1 MWTRSAPSSLRKVY
15 HVLRTLRGSPSGL
28 VYAPAPTGAARL
40 VSPAFMRISVPTETA
55 PREQRVAL
63 PPDSAARLVKSG
75 LEIVAEHGAGVRA
88 GFRDE
93 AYATAGVKIA
103 SGARETFANSQVV
116 VKVQPPSI
124 EEIALLPEG
133 STLVSL
139 LRPGQHQDTAAA
151 LARRNVNV
159 LALELVPRITRA
171 QSMDVL
177 SSQSTVAGYKAVL
190 LGAAELGKF
199 LPMLTTAAGNIS
211 PARVF
216 VIGAGVSGLQA
227 IATARRLGGVVSA
240 FDVRP
245 AAREQ
250 VQSLGA
256 SFVATELVSAS
267 AEASGGYARAQT
279 DEEQQRTLAAIAAH
293 IKDVDLVITTA
304 QIPGRPAP
312 RLITAEM
319 VNTMRAG
326 AVIVDLAV
334 ETGGNCELS
343 KLGETVHANEVAIM
357 GPVNLPST
365 VAYHASQMF
374 GRNVLALLQHLL
386 KDGSLVL
393 DSTDEITGAMLVV
406 HQGKVL
412 K

>member
-1 MWTRSAPSSLRKVY
+1 M
-15 HVLRTLRGSPSGL
+15 
-28 VYAPAPTGAARL
+28 
-40 VSPAFMRISVPTETA
+40 
-55 PREQRVAL
+55 AL
-63 PPDSAARLVKSG
+63 PPDSAGRLVKSG
-75 LEIVAEHGAGVRA
+75 LEVAVQRGAGLNA
-88 GFRDE
+88 GFRDD
-93 AYATAGVKIA
+93 AYAAVGATIVPD
-103 SGARETFANSQVV
+103 AREIFATGQVIA
-116 VKVQPPSI
+116 KVQPPTADEVGAMS
-124 EEIALLPEG
+124 EG
-133 STLVSL
+133 ASVISL
-139 LRPGQHQDTAAA
+139 MRPGQHQEIASV
-151 LARRNVNV
+151 LARHNVSA

-267 AEASGGYARAQT
+267 AETAGGYARAQT
-279 DEEQQRTLAAIAAH
+279 NEEQERTLSAIAGH

-312 RLITAEM
+312 TLITADM
-319 VNTMRAG
+319 VRTMRAG
-326 AVIVDLAV
+326 SVIVDLAV

-343 KLGETVHANEVAIM
+343 KLGETVHAHDVTIM
-357 GPVNLPST
+357 GPVNLPSS
-365 VAYHASQMF
+365 VAFHASQMF
-374 GRNVLALLQHLL
+374 GRNILALLQHLV
-386 KDGSLVL
+386 KDGAIVL
-393 DSTDEITGAMLVV
+393 DPADEITGAMLVV
-406 HQGKVL
+406 HQGKVV

>member
-1 MWTRSAPSSLRKVY
+1 M
-15 HVLRTLRGSPSGL
+15 
-28 VYAPAPTGAARL
+28 
-40 VSPAFMRISVPTETA
+40 
-55 PREQRVAL
+55 AL
-63 PPDSAARLVKSG
+63 APDSAGRLVKSG
-75 LEIVAEHGAGVRA
+75 LEVAVQRGAGLNA
-88 GFRDE
+88 GFRDD
-93 AYATAGVKIA
+93 AYTAVGATIVPD
-103 SGARETFANSQVV
+103 ARELLATGQVIA
-116 VKVQPPSI
+116 KVQPPTA
-124 EEIALLPEG
+124 EEVGAMSEG
-133 STLVSL
+133 ASL
-139 LRPGQHQDTAAA
+139 ISLMRPGQHQELASV
-151 LARRNVNV
+151 LARRNVSA

-177 SSQSTVAGYKAVL
+177 SSQSTVGGYKAVL

-267 AEASGGYARAQT
+267 AETAGGYARAQT
-279 DEEQQRTLAAIAAH
+279 NEEQQRTLAAIAGH

-304 QIPGRPAP
+304 QIPGRRAP
-312 RLITAEM
+312 TLITADM
-319 VNTMRAG
+319 VRTMRAG
-326 AVIVDLAV
+326 SVIVDLAV
-334 ETGGNCELS
+334 ETGGNCELA
-343 KLGETVHANEVAIM
+343 KLGETVHAHEVTIL
-357 GPVNLPST
+357 GPVNLPSS
-365 VAYHASQMF
+365 VAFHASQMF
-374 GRNVLALLQHLL
+374 GRNILALLQHLV
-386 KDGSLVL
+386 KDGAVVL
-393 DSTDEITGAMLVV
+393 DPADEITGAMLVV

>member
-1 MWTRSAPSSLRKVY
+1 V
-15 HVLRTLRGSPSGL
+15 
-28 VYAPAPTGAARL
+28 
-40 VSPAFMRISVPTETA
+40 
-55 PREQRVAL
+55 QR
-63 PPDSAARLVKSG
+63 
-75 LEIVAEHGAGVRA
+75 GAGRHA
-88 GFRDE
+88 GFRDD
-93 AYATAGVKIA
+93 AYTTV
-103 SGARETFANSQVV
+103 GARIVPDARSALANSDVV
-116 VKVQPPSI
+116 VKVQPPTSG
-124 EEIALLPEG
+124 EIAEMSEG
-133 STLVSL
+133 TSL
-139 LRPGQHQDTAAA
+139 ISLMRPGQHHETATA
-151 LARRNVNV
+151 LAGRKIDA

-216 VIGAGVSGLQA
+216 IIGAGVSGLQA

-256 SFVATELVSAS
+256 TFVATELVSAS
-267 AEASGGYARAQT
+267 AEAAGGYARAQT
-279 DEEQQRTLAAIAAH
+279 NEEQQRTLAAIAGH

-312 RLITAEM
+312 TLITSEM
-319 VNTMRAG
+319 IQTMRAG

-334 ETGGNCELS
+334 ESGGNCELS
-343 KLGETVHANEVAIM
+343 KAGETVRANDVAIM
-357 GPVNLPST
+357 GPVNLPSS
-365 VAYHASQMF
+365 VPFHASQMF
-374 GRNVLALLQHLL
+374 GRNILALLQHLV
-386 KDGSLVL
+386 KDGAVVL
-393 DSTDEITGAMLVV
+393 DPGDEITGAMLMV

>member
-1 MWTRSAPSSLRKVY
+1 
-15 HVLRTLRGSPSGL
+15 
-28 VYAPAPTGAARL
+28 
-40 VSPAFMRISVPTETA
+40 MRISVPTEIA
-55 PREQRVAL
+55 AREHRVAL
-63 PPDSAARLVKSG
+63 PPDSAGRLVKSG
-75 LEIVAEHGAGVRA
+75 LEVAVQRGAGLNA

-93 AYATAGVKIA
+93 AYTAVGATILPD
-103 SGARETFANSQVV
+103 AREIFATGQVIA
-116 VKVQPPSI
+116 KVQPPTTDEVGAMSDG
-124 EEIALLPEG
+124 A
-133 STLVSL
+133 SL
-139 LRPGQHQDTAAA
+139 ISLMRPGQHQEIASA
-151 LARRNVNV
+151 LARHNVSA

-216 VIGAGVSGLQA
+216 IIGAGVSGLQA

-256 SFVATELVSAS
+256 SFVATDLVSAS
-267 AEASGGYARAQT
+267 AEAAGGYARAQT
-279 DEEQQRTLAAIAAH
+279 NEEQQRTLAAIAAH

-304 QIPGRPAP
+304 QIPGRRAP
-312 RLITAEM
+312 TLITADM
-319 VNTMRAG
+319 VRTMRAG
-326 AVIVDLAV
+326 SVIVDLAV
-334 ETGGNCELS
+334 ESGGNCELS
-343 KLGETVHANEVAIM
+343 KLGETVHAHDVTIM
-357 GPVNLPST
+357 GPVNLPSS
-365 VAYHASQMF
+365 VAFHASQMF
-374 GRNVLALLQHLL
+374 GRNILALLQHLV
-386 KDGSLVL
+386 KDGALVL
-393 DSTDEITGAMLVV
+393 DAADEITGAMLVV
-406 HQGKVL
+406 HEGKVL

>member
-1 MWTRSAPSSLRKVY
+1 
-15 HVLRTLRGSPSGL
+15 
-28 VYAPAPTGAARL
+28 
-40 VSPAFMRISVPTETA
+40 MRISVPTETA

-63 PPDSAARLVKSG
+63 PPDSAGRLVKSG
-75 LEIVAEHGAGVRA
+75 VEVAVQRGAGQRA
-88 GFRDE
+88 GFRDD
-93 AYATAGVKIA
+93 AYASVGVKLV
-103 SGARETFANSQVV
+103 SDAREALSTAQVV
-116 VKVQPPSI
+116 VKVQPPSLDEI
-124 EEIALLPEG
+124 ELMCGGA
-133 STLVSL
+133 SL
-139 LRPGQHQDTAAA
+139 ISLMRPGQHQELASA
-151 LARRNVNV
+151 LARRKVSV

-256 SFVATELVSAS
+256 TFVAAALVSES
-267 AEASGGYARAQT
+267 AETAGGYARVQT
-279 DEEQQRTLAAIAAH
+279 SEEEQRTLAAIAGH

-304 QIPGRPAP
+304 QVPGRPAP
-312 RLITAEM
+312 RLITTEM
-319 VNTMRAG
+319 IRTMRAG

-343 KLGETVHANEVAIM
+343 RVGETVRAHDVTII
-357 GPVNLPST
+357 GPVNLASS
-365 VAYHASQMF
+365 VAFHASQMF
-374 GRNVLALLQHLL
+374 GRNILALLQHLV
-386 KDGSLVL
+386 KDGAVEL
-393 DSTDEITGAMLVV
+393 DPGDEITGAMLVV
-406 HQGKVL
+406 HDGKVL

>member
-1 MWTRSAPSSLRKVY
+1 
-15 HVLRTLRGSPSGL
+15 
-28 VYAPAPTGAARL
+28 
-40 VSPAFMRISVPTETA
+40 MRISVPTETA
-55 PREQRVAL
+55 PREQRVSL
-63 PPDSAARLVKSG
+63 PPDSASRLVKSG
-75 LEIVAEHGAGVRA
+75 LGVAVQRGAGQRA
-88 GFRDE
+88 GFRDD
-93 AYATAGVKIA
+93 AYRAVGAKIVA
-103 SGARETFANSQVV
+103 DAREALSSAQVV
-116 VKVQPPSI
+116 AKVQPPTK
-124 EEIALLPEG
+124 EEIELMSDGA
-133 STLVSL
+133 SL
-139 LRPGQHQDTAAA
+139 ISLMRPGQHQDVASV
-151 LARRNVNV
+151 LAKRNVSA

-256 SFVATELVSAS
+256 TFVATELVSAS
-267 AEASGGYARAQT
+267 AETAGGYARVQT
-279 DEEQQRTLAAIAAH
+279 NEEQERTLAAIAGH
-293 IKDVDLVITTA
+293 IKDVDRVITMA
-304 QIPGRPAP
+304 QLPGRPAP
-312 RLITAEM
+312 RLITTEM
-319 VNTMRAG
+319 IRTMRAG
-326 AVIVDLAV
+326 SVIVDLAV

-343 KLGETVHANEVAIM
+343 KVGETVHAHDVTIM
-357 GPVNLPST
+357 GPVNLPSS
-365 VAYHASQMF
+365 VAFHASQMF
-374 GRNVLALLQHLL
+374 GRNILALLQHLV
-386 KDGSLVL
+386 KDGSMVL
-393 DSTDEITGAMLVV
+393 DPTDEITGAMLVV
-406 HQGKVL
+406 YQGKVL